1 MARTPA
7 TQGLLARAFDAAARA
22 VAPIARRSADGFD
35 LSGTRRRFPSAY
47 HAASPGPY
55 VPVVPDLGPF
65 DGVRYMRPCQR
76 LVLHQ
81 YRNDNLIKSL
91 VEKTGE
97 LMIPGA
103 PVPVS
108 KFPELDDLWMMASEQ
123 FDARGNQ
130 SFGAWLRDDVFRDMT
145 IYGEAFIRRRGR
157 NVRRGRDGSLIP
169 ERGLMVPM
177 QWQSL
182 PSTYLPTGDL
192 YAEAPDR
199 GNVVISGI
207 EFDPIEARVAYHP
220 YTRNPVGSQKGGVP
234 LTQTRV
240 VADEFHHLFIPAQT
254 GAPRPEVPLAAA
266 ILIALKNHEVLDA
279 NVRQM
284 VLSQCFSVM
293 IEEDLPDGDDAPD
306 EEEIQEALRG
316 LTLTPG
322 GITRLP
328 TGLKAKSMNPPLNPN
343 FQQLVRT
350 NILYMCAGL
359 GTPIHEVTN
368 DYDTITERAMRFAGL
383 GTRRRGDIVHDRLEH
398 QGINPMRRAF
408 VDGVMAIGLW
418 TPPPGRPAWEAYQCD
433 WQWPQIMTTQ
443 MTQEISGLAKAVEMG
458 ALDIDTVTTTTFGM
472 RPEVRDRKAA
482 KAAAR
487 AATLGLVAGSA
498 RGTFE
503 TPVAKRVLAEAEAE
517 ETRERDIVEASSR
530 EDSAIDLDEA

>member
-1 MARTPA
+1 MARTPVSM
-7 TQGLLARAFDAAARA
+7 GLLGRAFDAAARA
-22 VAPIARRSADGFD
+22 VAPLTRRSEVEGFM
-35 LSGTRRRFPSAY
+35 LGGRGRRSPTAY

-55 VPVVPDLGPF
+55 VPSVPDLGPF
-65 DGVRYMRPCQR
+65 DGVRYMRACQR
-76 LVLHQ
+76 LARHQ

-91 VEKTGE
+91 VDKTGE

-108 KFPELDDLWMMASEQ
+108 KFPELDDLWMLASSQ

-145 IYGEAFIRRRGR
+145 LDGEAHIRRRGR

-182 PSTYLPTGDL
+182 SSAYLPTGDL
-192 YAEAPDR
+192 YAVAPDR

-207 EFDPIEARVAYHP
+207 EFDGIESRVAYHP
-220 YTRNPVGSQKGGVP
+220 YTRHPTGGSLTGQP

-240 VADEFHHLFIPAQT
+240 PADEWHHLFIPAQT

-279 NVRQM
+279 NARQQ
-284 VLSQCFSVM
+284 VLAQCFTVM
-293 IEEDLPDGDDAPD
+293 IEEDLPDGDDPPD
-306 EEEIQEALRG
+306 EEEIQEALRS

-322 GITRLP
+322 GIARLP
-328 TGLKAKSMNPPLNPN
+328 TGLKAKGVNPPQNPN
-343 FQQLVRT
+343 FQAMVRT

-359 GTPIHEVTN
+359 GTPIHEVTG

-383 GTRRRGDIVHDRLEH
+383 GLRRRADIVHDRLEH
-398 QGINPMRRAF
+398 QGINRMRASF
-408 VDGVMAIGLW
+408 IDGCMALGLW

-433 WQWPQIMTTQ
+433 WQWPQLQTTQ
-443 MTQEISGLAKAVEMG
+443 MTHEIAGLAKAVEMG
-458 ALDIDTVTTTTFGM
+458 AIDIDTVTTTTFGM

-487 AATLGLVAGSA
+487 AATLGLVAGAA

-503 TPVAKRVLAEAEAE
+503 TPVAQRVLAEAEAE
-517 ETRERDIVEASSR
+517 ETRERDIVEASAR
-530 EDSAIDLDEA
+530 EDSALD